1 MSQKYVTQKQIAEA
15 LGVSSMTVSLALRGH
30 TKISESTRKQVQQM
44 AKKLGYVPDP
54 GLRALADYR
63 SGSRKISSRWNEV
76 ALIHNWPSEAM
87 WKESEFYQSWR
98 TELETAAAERGIRI
112 SEFWL
117 GPEGERSRA
126 VFRQL
131 RNRGISGVFVA
142 PLSPDDP
149 EPILSIPRR
158 GFQVVTFGPEH
169 LFPDYHTVQF
179 DFYENLRLAWKVLW
193 ERGCRKIGLM
203 YLAFHGWRTGHA
215 WPAAYYVENLLNPGW
230 HGKCRPLVLQDD
242 DISLRRQAYL
252 NWIARE
258 KFDAVISSYG
268 RIYEWNQE
276 LKNPPEVAMVNVRN
290 PHHQGIDLNLPH
302 MAEIAVE
309 LLYMDMQNSL
319 TNRTSPPFRIHVPG
333 KWVDAAK
340 SGPAATA

>member
-1 MSQKYVTQKQIAEA
+1 MSQSYVSQKQIAAA
-15 LGVSSMTVSLALRGH
+15 LGVSSQTVSLALRGN
-30 TKISESTRKQVQQM
+30 TKISETTRNRVREK
-44 AKKLGYVPDP
+44 AKELGYVPDP

-63 SGSRKISSRWNEV
+63 SGNRKVATRWNEV
-76 ALIHNWPSEAM
+76 ALIHNWPSEVM
-87 WKESEFYQSWR
+87 WKEAEFYQSWR
-98 TELETAAAERGIRI
+98 EELKGAAGERGIRI
-112 SEFWL
+112 SEYWL

-149 EPILSIPRR
+149 EPILSIPRQ

-215 WPAAYYVENLLNPGW
+215 WPAAYYVENLLN
-230 HGKCRPLVLQDD
+230 HGEHGGRRPLVLLDE
-242 DISLRRQAYL
+242 DISLRREAYL
-252 NWIARE
+252 SWMAEE

-268 RIYEWNQE
+268 RIHEWNQE
-276 LKNPPEVAMVNVRN
+276 LENPPEVAMVSVRN
-290 PHHQGIDLNLPH
+290 ISQQGIDLNLPH

-309 LLYMDMQNSL
+309 LLYVDMQNSL
-319 TNRTSPPFRIHVPG
+319 TNRKGPPFRIHVPG
-333 KWVDAAK
+333 KWVDADT
-340 SGPAATA
+340 SDAT